1 MASGVTVNDEVTKV
15 FNNVKGSQKCIFKKQ
30 DDLC

>member
-15 FNNVKGSQKCIFKKQ
+15 FNNVKGSQKYTFKK
-30 DDLC
+30 